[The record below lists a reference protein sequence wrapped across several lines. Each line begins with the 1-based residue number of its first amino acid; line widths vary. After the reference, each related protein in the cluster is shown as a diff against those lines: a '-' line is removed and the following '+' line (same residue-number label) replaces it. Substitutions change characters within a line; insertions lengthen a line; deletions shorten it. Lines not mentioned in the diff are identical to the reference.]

1 MALILVDT
9 GAKLSFPPSPEIANA
24 ATPALHTLNN
34 TVIASYGLRS
44 MTIDMGLGHR
54 LRWVLVVADVSFAI
68 LGVDFVSHFDLDVS
82 VPDRCL
88 KDNIAV

>member
-1 MALILVDT
+1 
-9 GAKLSFPPSPEIANA
+9 
-24 ATPALHTLNN
+24 
-34 TVIASYGLRS
+34 